1 MRLSIY
7 IPDALWLRARETY
20 RISGNSRLVQ
30 AALETLLADTRPSF
44 LEGPPPASAERLRR
58 LQSRLT
64 EEARAAYEAGY
75 DAGLEVAEVLDWW
88 ALDQLASADWRMD
101 RLLAPQSASGVLDDL
116 RRLLVERGRPA
127 STDFVAE
134 LERGRDGDVRRAATF
149 ASGLVAALRDCFEA
163 GTAVAVLSENGD
175 APPEPVSEG
184 LPT

>member
-1 MRLSIY
+1 MKLSIY

-44 LEGPPPASAERLRR
+44 LEGPPPASVERLRC

-75 DAGLEVAEVLDWW
+75 DAGLELAEVLDWW
-88 ALDQLASADWRMD
+88 VLDQLASAHWRLD
-101 RLLAPQSASGVLDDL
+101 SLLTSQSAGGVLDDL
-116 RRLLVERGRPA
+116 RRRLAERGQPA
-127 STDFVAE
+127 SRDFVAE

-163 GTAVAVLSENGD
+163 GTVVAVVSENGD
-175 APPEPVSEG
+175 ASPEPASEG